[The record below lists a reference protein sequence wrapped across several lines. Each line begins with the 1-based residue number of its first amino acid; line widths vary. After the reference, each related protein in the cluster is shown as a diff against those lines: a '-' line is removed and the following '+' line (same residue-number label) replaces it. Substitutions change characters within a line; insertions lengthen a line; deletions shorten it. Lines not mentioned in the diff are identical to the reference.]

1 VHEEIVMSFEDMD
14 TSNELEDNDYE
25 NGEYTPPEEPQ
36 SNKVFLIIAGILGGI
51 AMLVL
56 LALALYAL
64 IFLPQRRAQEA
75 SQVATVNAQNTEV
88 ALIVIRTATAAALK
102 PVIPPTSTMAAP
114 SLPTATSTSVLAK
127 PTNAVPTS
135 DPRTATVAA
144 LLTQVAA
151 TTRTVYP
158 TPTYLPDTGFAD
170 DVGLPMILIAAF
182 FLVVVFIVV
191 RRIRTA

>member
-1 VHEEIVMSFEDMD
+1 MSFEDMD
-14 TSNELEDNDYE
+14 TNDDFENNEFED
-25 NGEYTPPEEPQ
+25 GEYIPPEEPQ
-36 SNKVFLIIAGILGGI
+36 SNKAFLIIAGILGGI

-64 IFLPQRRAQEA
+64 VFLPQRRAQDA

-102 PVIPPTSTMAAP
+102 PAMPSTPTIAAP
-114 SLPTATSTSVLAK
+114 GLPTASPTSVLAK
-127 PTNAVPTS
+127 PTTAVPTS

-144 LLTQVAA
+144 LLTQAA
-151 TTRTVYP
+151 AATRTVYP

-170 DVGLPMILIAAF
+170 DVGLPMILLAAF
-182 FLVVVFIVV
+182 LLVIVFIVV